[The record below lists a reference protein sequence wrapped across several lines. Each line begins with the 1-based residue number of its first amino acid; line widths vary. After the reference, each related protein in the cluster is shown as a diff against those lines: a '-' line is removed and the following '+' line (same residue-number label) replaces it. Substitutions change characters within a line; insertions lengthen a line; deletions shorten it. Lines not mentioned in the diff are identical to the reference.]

1 MFGIVTVI
9 NVNKAQFI
17 LYQQVNNLEQR
28 LK

>member
-9 NVNKAQFI
+9 NVNKVQFI